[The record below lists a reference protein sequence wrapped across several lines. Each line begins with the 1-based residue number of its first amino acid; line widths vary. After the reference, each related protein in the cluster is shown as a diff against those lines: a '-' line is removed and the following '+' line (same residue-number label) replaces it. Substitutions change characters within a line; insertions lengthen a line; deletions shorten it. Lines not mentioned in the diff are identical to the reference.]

1 METEKKVIPAE
12 IEEKLRE
19 IYECGLRM
27 DGLYQE
33 VENYFEEQGFDINSL
48 YNDFK
53 VSLIDFSNGKYP
65 IGQFTDLIRD
75 LRQMRENDDK
85 D

>member
-1 METEKKVIPAE
+1 MGTEKEAIPAE
-12 IEEKLRE
+12 IEGKLHE
-19 IYECGLRM
+19 IYECGLKM
-27 DGLYQE
+27 DNLYQE

-53 VSLIDFSNGKYP
+53 VSLIDFANGKYP

-75 LRQMRENDDK
+75 LRQMRENDDE